1 MPAAA
6 RIRHDEQGFSIAEV
20 LVAMVILVVGL
31 LGSAT
36 MLSQASDTST
46 TTQAREQAVALERE
60 LVEAARGVP
69 YTELTTPLMVNA
81 VQGTAVLADA
91 DPNAGG
97 WQIKRRGITFT
108 VAMGVCSVDDP
119 QDMLGADDPATFCVD
134 GTGTASAARCR
145 ALLGSSGD
153 VRGTAA
159 AATAADRGDCGV
171 DVNLDGQVDALT
183 GGTGIACA
191 VGSTTCDQIP
201 DDYKRIV
208 TLVRWT
214 KGQGARFALQSST
227 VPYPGFS
234 AAPTVVA
241 LTPADAKIVSP
252 ANPSSQTFSVTT
264 NRSAASVGWSL
275 NGSPQGGA
283 DAVGTT
289 GTAWTFPFVFGS
301 VDTAAGATP
310 AAGEV
315 FDGIY
320 QISAQAFD
328 RYGQYGRTGITTLTL
343 NRRQP
348 YKLINFRAVH
358 VGSTVAIDWA
368 HSPEPDVRGYRIYVS
383 VGGVTPQVV
392 QTIDSAATTSW
403 TDTSPPAAASVV
415 YSAKAI
421 DTDNGGQDEYGDP
434 STSPALDLS
443 QSAPQPPSNPT
454 TAVYTDVTQTAIKLT
469 WTAAPGSVAGYRIY
483 RDGSGLS
490 AQYDTVTGGATTS
503 YIDTKLGGVTH
514 QYWIAAFDANGAES
528 TPVGPV
534 TP

>member
-6 RIRHDEQGFSIAEV
+6 RIRHEEQGFSIAEV
-20 LVAMVILVVGL
+20 LIAMVILVVGL

-60 LVEAARGVP
+60 LVEAARGMP
-69 YTELTTPLMVNA
+69 YTELTTPLMVSA
-81 VQGTAVLADA
+81 VQGTAGLGDA

-134 GTGTASAARCR
+134 GTGTATAARCR
-145 ALLGSSGD
+145 TLLGSSGD
-153 VRGTAA
+153 IRGTAA

-171 DVNLDGQVDALT
+171 DVNLDGEVDALT
-183 GGTGIACA
+183 GGTGIACP

-234 AAPTVVA
+234 AAPVVA
-241 LTPADAKIVSP
+241 TLTPADAKIT
-252 ANPSSQTFSVTT
+252 NPTTSSEDFTATT
-264 NRSAASVGWSL
+264 NRAAASVGWSL
-275 NGSPQGGA
+275 DGSPQGGA
-283 DAVGTT
+283 TDGGGATT
-289 GTAWTFPFVFGS
+289 WKFTFPLSSRS
-301 VDTAAGATP
+301 VDTTPGAAPG
-310 AAGEV
+310 AGEV
-315 FDGIY
+315 FDGTY
-320 QISAQAFD
+320 EISAQAFD
-328 RYGQYGRTGITTLTL
+328 RYGQYGRTRVTTLTL

-348 YKLINFRAVH
+348 YKPINFRAVH
-358 VGSTVAIDWA
+358 VGSTVAVDWA
-368 HSPEPDVRGYRIYVS
+368 HSPERDVKGYRISVS
-383 VGGVTPQVV
+383 VGGAAPSVV
-392 QTIDSAATTSW
+392 QTVDSADTTSW
-403 TDTSPPAAASVV
+403 TDTSPPASANVV
-415 YSAKAI
+415 YSAQAI
-421 DTDNGGQDEYGDP
+421 DTDNLGQDEFGDP
-434 STSPALDLS
+434 STSASLDLS
-443 QSAPQPPSNPT
+443 QNAPQPPSNPS
-454 TAVYTDVTQTAIKLT
+454 AAYTDVTQTSVLLT

-490 AQYDTVTGGATTS
+490 AQYDAVSGGATTT
-503 YIDTKLGGVTH
+503 YTDTKLGGATH
-514 QYWIAAFDANGAES
+514 QYWIAAVDANGAES
-528 TPVGPV
+528 AAVGPV

>member
-20 LVAMVILVVGL
+20 MIAMVILVVGL

-46 TTQAREQAVALERE
+46 STQAREQAVALERE
-60 LVEAARGVP
+60 LVEGARGLP
-69 YTELTTPLMVNA
+69 YTELTTPLMVSA
-81 VQGTAVLADA
+81 VQGAVGLGDA
-91 DPNAGG
+91 DPNTGG
-97 WQIKRRGITFT
+97 WQIKRRGITYT

-119 QDMLGADDPATFCVD
+119 QDMLGADDPATFCLD
-134 GTGTASAARCR
+134 GTGTATAARCR

-153 VRGTAA
+153 IRGTTA

-171 DVNLDGQVDALT
+171 DLNLDGQVDGLT
-183 GGTGIACA
+183 GATGVACT

-234 AAPTVVA
+234 AAPVVKT
-241 LTPADAKIVSP
+241 LTPADAKIT
-252 ANPSSQTFSVTT
+252 NPLTSSQVYSATT

-283 DAVGTT
+283 TDGGGGTT
-289 GTAWTFPFVFGS
+289 WNFTFALGGVN
-301 VDTAAGATP
+301 TNAGATP
-310 AAGEV
+310 GAGEA
-315 FDGIY
+315 FDGVY
-320 QISAQAFD
+320 EISAQAFD

-348 YKLINFRAVH
+348 YKPINVRAVH
-358 VGSTVAIDWA
+358 VGSTVALDWA
-368 HSPEPDVRGYRIYVS
+368 RSPERDVKGYNIYVS
-383 VGGVTPQVV
+383 VGGVGPSLLKP
-392 QTIDSAATTSW
+392 IGSADTTSW
-403 TDTSPPAAASVV
+403 TDTSPSASTNVV
-415 YSAKAI
+415 YSIRAV
-421 DTDNGGQDEYGDP
+421 DTDTAGADRDGDP
-434 STSPALDLS
+434 STSASLDLS
-443 QSAPQPPSNPT
+443 QSAPQPPSGLS
-454 TAVYTDVTQTAIKLT
+454 AAYTDLTQTSVVLK
-469 WTAAPGSVAGYRIY
+469 WTAAPGSVIGYRIY
-483 RDGSGLS
+483 RDGTSLS
-490 AQYDTVTGGATTS
+490 AQYDAVTGGATTT
-503 YIDTKLGGVTH
+503 YTDTKLGGATH
-514 QYWIAAFDANGAES
+514 QYSIAAIDANGAES
-528 TPVGPV
+528 TPVGLV

>member
-20 LVAMVILVVGL
+20 LIAMVILVVGL

-81 VQGTAVLADA
+81 VQGTAGLGDA
-91 DPNAGG
+91 DTNAGG
-97 WQIKRRGITFT
+97 WQITRRGITFT

-119 QDMLGADDPATFCVD
+119 QDMLGADDSATFCVD

-145 ALLGSSGD
+145 TLLGSSGD

-191 VGSTTCDQIP
+191 AGSTTCDQIP

-234 AAPTVVA
+234 AAPTV
-241 LTPADAKIVSP
+241 LGLLPKDAKIIDASL
-252 ANPSSQTFSVTT
+252 SSQLFSATT

-283 DAVGTT
+283 DAVGAT

-301 VDTAAGATP
+301 PKTTAGATP

-320 QISAQAFD
+320 TISAQAFD
-328 RYGQYGRTGITTLTL
+328 RYGQYGRAGITTLTL

-358 VGSTVAIDWA
+358 VGSTVALDWA
-368 HSPEPDVRGYRIYVS
+368 HSPEPDVKGYRIYVS
-383 VGGVTPQVV
+383 VGGATPSVA

-403 TDTSPPAAASVV
+403 TDTSPPASADVV

-434 STSPALDLS
+434 STAASLDLT
-443 QSAPQPPSNPT
+443 QTAPQPPSSLF
-454 TAVYTDVTQTAIKLT
+454 AKYTDASQTKVQLD

-503 YIDTKLGGVTH
+503 YIDTKLGGATH
-514 QYWIAAFDANGAES
+514 QYWIAAFDASGAES
-528 TPVGPV
+528 TPVAAVGP
-534 TP
+534 